1 MNVRLIQFVP
11 ETLPTHRPDVQ
22 ALFARYLPRL
32 GIRNDIVGYAAG
44 APAPDWG
51 GGDCVAVG
59 AGRGKLGAHL
69 HFAATLLKAGLDRRY
84 DVLQVRDMVWAGALG
99 LLLARLSGKR
109 FCYWMSFL
117 MSESRMRRARDRSES
132 VAAWKRPLLFAKGW
146 LEYQLLYRLILPLAD
161 HVFTQSDAMRD
172 YVAGRGIAA
181 ARLSAVPMG
190 VDLERVAAVTPQRWP
205 GWPAGSEGPVV
216 CYLGALDRL
225 RGLEVLIDAIAQ
237 LQAAVPGVRLLL
249 IGDGSHPPERA
260 FLERRAAELGIAG
273 LVCVTGWLP
282 SERAWSL
289 VAGCDLALS
298 YVPRG
303 FLFDVS
309 SPTKLA
315 EYLSIGMPSVANDS
329 PDQAAVLGDSERGWL
344 TDGTASGFVKS
355 ITFALHEP
363 DIARLRAADGRAY
376 IEQHRSYARLAE
388 GVAAIYFRLAGAQ

>member
-1 MNVRLIQFVP
+1 MTVRLIQFVP

-32 GIRNDIVGYAAG
+32 GIGNDIVGYAAG
-44 APAPDWG
+44 TSAAPAWDG
-51 GGDCVAVG
+51 GECIAAG
-59 AGRGKLGAHL
+59 AGKGKLAAHL
-69 HFAATLLKAGLDRRY
+69 HFAVALLRAGGGRRHN
-84 DVLQVRDMVWAGALG
+84 VLQVRDMVWAGALG

-132 VAAWKRPLLFAKGW
+132 VAGWKRPLLFAKGW
-146 LEYQLLYRLILPLAD
+146 LEYQLLYRLILPNAD

-172 YVAGRGIAA
+172 YVAGRGISPD
-181 ARLSAVPMG
+181 RLSAVPMG
-190 VDLERVAAVTPQRWP
+190 VDLERVAAVTPRRWP
-205 GWPAGSEGPVV
+205 EWPDGPVV

-225 RGLEVLIDAIAQ
+225 RGLEVLVDAIAQ
-237 LQAAVPGVRLLL
+237 LQQVMPGVRLLL

-260 FLERRAAELGIAG
+260 FLEQRAAELGVAD
-273 LVCVTGWLP
+273 LVRVTGWLP
-282 SERAWSL
+282 SEHAWSL

-329 PDQAAVLGDSERGWL
+329 PDQAVVLGASSRGWL
-344 TDGTASGFVKS
+344 TDGTPEGFVKS
-355 ITFALHEP
+355 ITFALHQP
-363 DIARLRAADGRAY
+363 DVARLRAAEGRAY